1 MMTTLADL
9 PARIAAR
16 GPRPALVRRC
26 SESGFRDWSS
36 TELIETIRHGAAGL
50 LAMGLAAGDRLAIVS
65 ESRPEW
71 VLVDLAAQTIGVVTV
86 PVYPTLPAP
95 QVRHI
100 LADSGARLAVV
111 SDRVQAAKVQEVR
124 HLLPALELIVIID
137 PGTSATA
144 APPQAG
150 LPPAGDLGLGTSVIS
165 YAALLE
171 RGRDRLA
178 ADASCGLAL
187 EARRAAIDDDSLATI
202 IYTSGT
208 TGDPKGV
215 MLTHRNILSNA
226 EAVVPVFALT
236 PDDVALT
243 FLPLS
248 HSFER
253 TVVYAYLL
261 SGVTVVFAENLDTV
275 ARDLRATS
283 PTLMTVVPRVCEKLQ
298 ARVLASV
305 DEASAPRRW
314 LFRSALAR
322 ALARVRRAGAEA
334 DALAPAGWR
343 ERLDDRFVFAK
354 VRARLGGR
362 LRLIVTGSAPL
373 QRDTGE
379 FFLAAGLPLY
389 EGYGLTET
397 APALAANH
405 PGRARLGTVGPA
417 IPGVELRIAEDGE
430 ILARGPNVMRGY
442 WNRPADTEAVI
453 RDGWFHTGDIG
464 ELSPDGFLRITD
476 RKKDLLVTS
485 GGKKVAP
492 QPIEA
497 RLKQHPLVAEAVVV
511 GDRRRFPAALIV
523 PAFDVLGERLAS
535 LGLPPGDRAALVGRS
550 DVLGLY
556 REIVDALNRDLAQFE
571 QVKQIALLPAEFTIA
586 GGELTPTLKV
596 RRRVVETRWQDTIE
610 RLYA

>member
-1 MMTTLADL
+1 MTLADL
-9 PARIAAR
+9 PSHIAAR

-26 SESGFRDWSS
+26 SEAGFRDWSA
-36 TELIETIRHGAAGL
+36 TEVLEVVRQGAAGL
-50 LAMGLAAGDRLAIVS
+50 LAIGLAAGDRLAIVC

-71 VLVDLAAQTIGVVTV
+71 VFVDLAAQTVGVVTV
-86 PVYPTLPAP
+86 PIYPTLPAP

-100 LADSGARLAVV
+100 LADSGARVAVV

-124 HLLPALELIVIID
+124 HLLPALELMVIVD
-137 PGTSATA
+137 AG
-144 APPQAG
+144 PPPNGADAQAG
-150 LPPAGDLGLGTSVIS
+150 QLGLGTSVIA
-165 YAALLE
+165 YAALLA

-178 ADASCGLAL
+178 TDPSVGPAL
-187 EARRAAIDDDSLATI
+187 EARRTAVGDGSLATI

-208 TGDPKGV
+208 TGEPKGV
-215 MLTHRNILSNA
+215 MLTHRNMVSNA
-226 EAVVPVFALT
+226 EAVIPIFQLT
-236 PDDVALT
+236 PADVALT

-253 TVVYAYLL
+253 TVINAYLM
-261 SGVTVVFAENLDTV
+261 SGLTIVFAENLDTI
-275 ARDLRATS
+275 ARDLRTTS

-305 DEASAPRRW
+305 AEASAPQQW
-314 LFRSALAR
+314 LFKTALAR
-322 ALARVRRAGAEA
+322 ALARVRNASGALDVPE
-334 DALAPAGWR
+334 PSGWR
-343 ERLDDRFVFAK
+343 DRLGDRLVFGK

-373 QRDTGE
+373 QRETGE
-379 FFLAAGLPLY
+379 FFHAARLPLY

-397 APALAANH
+397 APALAVNH
-405 PGRARLGTVGPA
+405 PGRSRLGTVGPA
-417 IPGVELRIAEDGE
+417 IPGVELRIADDGE

-464 ELSPDGFLRITD
+464 ELSADGFLRITD

-523 PAFDVLGERLAS
+523 PAFDVLTERLSS
-535 LGLPPGDRAALVGRS
+535 LGLPAGERAALVDRA

-556 REIVDALNRDLAQFE
+556 REIVEALNRDLAQFE

>member
-1 MMTTLADL
+1 M
-9 PARIAAR
+9 
-16 GPRPALVRRC
+16 
-26 SESGFRDWSS
+26 
-36 TELIETIRHGAAGL
+36 
-50 LAMGLAAGDRLAIVS
+50 S

-71 VLVDLAAQTIGVVTV
+71 ILVDLAAQTIGVVTV
-86 PVYPTLPAP
+86 PIYPTLPAP

-100 LADSGARLAVV
+100 LADSGARLAIV
-111 SDRVQAAKVQEVR
+111 SDRIQAAKVQEVR
-124 HLLPALELIVIID
+124 HLLPALELVVIID
-137 PGTSATA
+137 PGTPANATD
-144 APPQAG
+144 PQGGHLTAG
-150 LPPAGDLGLGTSVIS
+150 HLGLGTSVIA
-165 YAALLE
+165 YAALLA

-178 ADASCGLAL
+178 TDPSVGPAI
-187 EARRAAIDDDSLATI
+187 EARRAAVGDESLATI

-208 TGDPKGV
+208 TGEPKGV
-215 MLTHRNILSNA
+215 MLTHRNIVSNA
-226 EAVVPVFALT
+226 EAVIPIFQLT

-253 TVVYAYLL
+253 TVVYAYLM
-261 SGVTVVFAENLDTV
+261 SGLTIVFAENLDTI
-275 ARDLRATS
+275 ARDLRAD
-283 PTLMTVVPRVCEKLQ
+283 
-298 ARVLASV
+298 LA
-305 DEASAPRRW
+305 DADDRRP
-314 LFRSALAR
+314 
-322 ALARVRRAGAEA
+322 ARVREAAGAA
-334 DALAPAGWR
+334 CSPRSPRRRRRGAGCSGPRWRARWRASAAPARARTSLAPAGWR
-343 ERLDDRFVFAK
+343 DRLGDRLVFAK

-373 QRDTGE
+373 QRETGE

-405 PGRARLGTVGPA
+405 PGRSRLGTVGPA

-464 ELSPDGFLRITD
+464 ELSADGFLRITD

-523 PAFDVLGERLAS
+523 PAFDVLGERLKS
-535 LGLPPGDRAALVGRS
+535 LGLPAGDRAALVGRS

-556 REIVDALNRDLAQFE
+556 REIVEALNRDLAQFE

-596 RRRVVETRWQDTIE
+596 RRRVIETRWQDTIE

>member
-1 MMTTLADL
+1 MATLADL
-9 PARIAAR
+9 PASIATR
-16 GPRPALVRRC
+16 GPRAALIRRC
-26 SESGFRDWSS
+26 GAGGFRDWST
-36 TELIETIRHGAAGL
+36 TEVVETIQRGAAAL
-50 LAMGLAAGDRLAIVS
+50 LATGLAAGDRLAILS

-71 VLVDLAAQTIGVVTV
+71 LLTDLAAQTIGVVTV
-86 PVYPTLPAP
+86 PAYPTLAAA

-100 LADSGARLAVV
+100 VADAGARVAVV
-111 SDRVQAAKVQEVR
+111 SDRVQAAKLQEVR
-124 HLLPALELIVIID
+124 HQLPALELVVIID
-137 PGTSATA
+137 PGAPA
-144 APPQAG
+144 APADPQAG
-150 LPPAGDLGLGTSVIS
+150 ELGLGASVMS
-165 YAALLE
+165 WSALLT

-178 ADASCGLAL
+178 TDPSVGPAI
-187 EARRAAIDDDSLATI
+187 EARRAAVGDDSLATI

-208 TGDPKGV
+208 TGEPKGV
-215 MLTHRNILSNA
+215 MLTHRNVVSNV
-226 EAVVPVFALT
+226 EAVIPIFQLT
-236 PDDVALT
+236 PADVALT

-253 TVVYAYLL
+253 TVVYAYLQ
-261 SGVTVVFAENLDTV
+261 SGLTIVFAENLDTI
-275 ARDLRATS
+275 ARDLRATA

-305 DEASAPRRW
+305 AEASAPRRW
-314 LFRSALAR
+314 LFRQALTR
-322 ALARVRRAGAEA
+322 ALDRVRRSNGGP
-334 DALAPAGWR
+334 DALTPQGWR
-343 ERLDDRFVFAK
+343 ERLGDRLVFGK
-354 VRARLGGR
+354 VRERLGGR

-373 QRDTGE
+373 SRETGE
-379 FFLAAGLPLY
+379 FFLAAGLPIY

-405 PGRARLGTVGPA
+405 PGRSRLGTVGPA

-442 WNRPADTEAVI
+442 WNRPDDTAAVL

-497 RLKQHPLVAEAVVV
+497 RLKRHPLVAEAVVI

-523 PAFDVLGERLAS
+523 PAFDVLAERLTA
-535 LGLPPGDRAALVGRS
+535 LGLAGGERAALVTRP

-556 REIVDALNRDLAQFE
+556 REIVDGINRDLAQFE
-571 QVKQIALLPAEFTIA
+571 QVKQIALLPAEFSIA

-596 RRRVVETRWQDTIE
+596 RRRVVETRWHDTIE
-610 RLYA
+610 QMYH

>member
-1 MMTTLADL
+1 MATLADL
-9 PARIAAR
+9 PALIAAR
-16 GPRPALVRRC
+16 GHRAAVIRRC
-26 SESGFRDWSS
+26 GPDGFRDWS
-36 TELIETIRHGAAGL
+36 TADLAVEVRHGAAGL
-50 LAMGLAAGDRLAIVS
+50 HAAGLAAGDRLVILG

-71 VLVDLAAQTIGVVTV
+71 LLVDLAAQTIGVVTV
-86 PVYPTLPAP
+86 PIYPTLATD
-95 QVRHI
+95 QVRFI
-100 LADSGARLAVV
+100 LADCGARLAVV

-137 PGTSATA
+137 PG
-144 APPQAG
+144 PPG
-150 LPPAGDLGLGTSVIS
+150 PPGGRQGGDLGLGVSVIG
-165 YAALLE
+165 YAALLA
-171 RGRDRLA
+171 RGRERLA
-178 ADASCGLAL
+178 AEPAL
-187 EARRAAIDDDSLATI
+187 GAALDARRAAVGDESLATI

-208 TGDPKGV
+208 TGEPKGV
-215 MLTHRNILSNA
+215 MLTHRNIVSNV
-226 EAVVPVFALT
+226 EAVIPIFRLT
-236 PDDVALT
+236 PEDTALT

-253 TVVYAYLL
+253 TVVYAYLW
-261 SGVTVVFAENLDTV
+261 SGVIVVFAENLETI
-275 ARDLRATS
+275 ARDLRAAS
-283 PTLMTVVPRVCEKLQ
+283 PTMMTVVPRVCEKLQ
-298 ARVLASV
+298 ARVLAGV
-305 DEASAPRRW
+305 AEASAARRW
-314 LFRSALAR
+314 LFHR
-322 ALARVRRAGAEA
+322 ALVWARDRVRRNGGGP
-334 DALAPAGWR
+334 DALTPVGWR
-343 ERLDDRFVFAK
+343 EALGDRLVFSK
-354 VRARLGGR
+354 VRERLGGR

-373 QRDTGE
+373 SRETGE
-379 FFLAAGLPLY
+379 FFLAAGLPIY

-405 PGRARLGTVGPA
+405 PGRSRLGTVGPP

-442 WNRPADTEAVI
+442 WNRPADTEAVL

-464 ELSPDGFLRITD
+464 ELDDGFVRITD

-523 PAFDVLGERLAS
+523 PAFDVLGERLKT
-535 LGLPPGDRAALVGRS
+535 LGLPPGDRDALVGRS

-596 RRRVVETRWQDTIE
+596 RRRVVETRWRDTIE

>member
-1 MMTTLADL
+1 MATLADL
-9 PARIAAR
+9 PSRIAAR

-26 SESGFRDWSS
+26 GQDGFRDWSS
-36 TELIETIRHGAAGL
+36 TDLLEAVQQGAAGL
-50 LAMGLAAGDRLAIVS
+50 LATGLAAGDRLAIVS

-71 VLVDLAAQTIGVVTV
+71 ILVDLAAQTIGVVTV
-86 PVYPTLPAP
+86 PIYPTLPAP

-100 LADSGARLAVV
+100 LADSGARLAIV
-111 SDRVQAAKVQEVR
+111 SDRIQAAKVQEVR
-124 HLLPALELIVIID
+124 HLLPALELMVIID
-137 PGTSATA
+137 PGTPANAPDPQGDHLTA
-144 APPQAG
+144 G
-150 LPPAGDLGLGTSVIS
+150 HLGLGTSVIA
-165 YAALLE
+165 YGALLA

-178 ADASCGLAL
+178 TDPSVGRAID
-187 EARRAAIDDDSLATI
+187 ARRAAVDDEALATI

-208 TGDPKGV
+208 TGEPKGV
-215 MLTHRNILSNA
+215 MLTHRNIVSNA
-226 EAVVPVFALT
+226 EAVIPIFQLT

-253 TVVYAYLL
+253 TVVYAYLM
-261 SGVTVVFAENLDTV
+261 SGLTIVFAENLDTI
-275 ARDLRATS
+275 ARDLRATA

-298 ARVLASV
+298 ARVLATV
-305 DEASAPRRW
+305 AEGPAVRRW
-314 LFRSALAR
+314 LFQTALGL
-322 ALARVRRAGAEA
+322 ALARVRRADG
-334 DALAPAGWR
+334 DTDVLTPAGWR
-343 ERLDDRFVFAK
+343 ERLGDRLVFAK

-373 QRDTGE
+373 SRETGE
-379 FFLAAGLPLY
+379 FFLAAGLPIF

-397 APALAANH
+397 APTLSVNH

-464 ELSPDGFLRITD
+464 ELSADGFLSITD

-523 PAFDVLGERLAS
+523 PAFDVLSERLKS
-535 LGLPPGDRAALVGRS
+535 LGLPAGDRAALVGRS

-596 RRRVVETRWQDTIE
+596 RRRVIETRWQDTIE

>member
-1 MMTTLADL
+1 MATLADL

-26 SESGFRDWSS
+26 REGGFRDWSA
-36 TELIETIRHGAAGL
+36 TDVIEAARHGAAGL
-50 LAMGLAAGDRLAIVS
+50 LAIGLAAGDRLAIVC

-71 VLVDLAAQTIGVVTV
+71 LLVDLAAQTIGVITV

-100 LADSGARLAVV
+100 LADSGARVAVV
-111 SDRVQAAKVQEVR
+111 SDRIQAAKVQEVR
-124 HLLPALELIVIID
+124 HLLPALELVVVIDAGPADDTD
-137 PGTSATA
+137 PH
-144 APPQAG
+144 AG
-150 LPPAGDLGLGTSVIS
+150 HFGLGTSVIAH
-165 YAALLE
+165 AALLA

-178 ADASCGLAL
+178 TDPSVAPAI
-187 EARRAAIDDDSLATI
+187 EARRAAVAEDSVATI

-208 TGDPKGV
+208 TGEPKGV
-215 MLTHRNILSNA
+215 MLTHRNMVSNA
-226 EAVVPVFALT
+226 DAVIPIFRLT

-253 TVVYAYLL
+253 TVLNAYLM
-261 SGVTVVFAENLDTV
+261 SGLTIVFAENLDTI
-275 ARDLRATS
+275 ARDLRTAS

-305 DEASAPRRW
+305 AEASAPRRW
-314 LFRSALAR
+314 LFRTALAH
-322 ALARVRRAGAEA
+322 AVGRVRRAGGNE
-334 DALAPAGWR
+334 DALRPAGWR
-343 ERLDDRFVFAK
+343 DALVDRLVFAK

-362 LRLIVTGSAPL
+362 LRLVVTGSAPL
-373 QRDTGE
+373 QRETGE

-405 PGRARLGTVGPA
+405 PGRSRLGTVGPA

-464 ELSPDGFLRITD
+464 ELSADGFLRITD

-523 PAFDVLGERLAS
+523 PAFDVLSDRLAS
-535 LGLPPGDRAALVGRS
+535 LGLPAGDRAALVGRS

>member
-1 MMTTLADL
+1 MATLADL

-26 SESGFRDWSS
+26 TEDGFRDWS
-36 TELIETIRHGAAGL
+36 TTDLLEAIRQGAAGL
-50 LAMGLAAGDRLAIVS
+50 LATGLAAGDRLAIVC

-71 VLVDLAAQTIGVVTV
+71 IQIDLAAQTIGVVTV
-86 PVYPTLPAP
+86 PIYPTLPAA

-100 LADSGARLAVV
+100 LADSGARVAIV
-111 SDRVQAAKVQEVR
+111 SDPIQAAKVQDVR
-124 HLLPALELIVIID
+124 HLVPALELVVIID
-137 PGTSATA
+137 PGTPGNAVD
-144 APPQAG
+144 PQAG
-150 LPPAGDLGLGTSVIS
+150 LLGLGTSVIA
-165 YAALLE
+165 YGALLA

-178 ADASCGLAL
+178 TDPSVERAI
-187 EARRAAIDDDSLATI
+187 EARRAAVGDESLATI

-208 TGDPKGV
+208 TGEPKGV
-215 MLTHRNILSNA
+215 MLTHRNMVSNA
-226 EAVVPVFALT
+226 EAVVPIFQLT

-253 TVVYAYLL
+253 TVVNAYLM
-261 SGVTVVFAENLDTV
+261 SGLTIVFAESLDTI

-298 ARVLASV
+298 SRVLATI

-314 LFRSALAR
+314 LFRTALAR
-322 ALARVRRAGAEA
+322 AVERVRRASAGA
-334 DALAPAGWR
+334 DALEPIGWR
-343 ERLDDRFVFAK
+343 DRLGDRLVFAK

-373 QRDTGE
+373 QRETGE

-397 APALAANH
+397 APALAANR
-405 PGRARLGTVGPA
+405 PGRSRLGTVGPA
-417 IPGVELRIAEDGE
+417 IPGVELRIADDGE

-464 ELSPDGFLRITD
+464 ELSADGFLRITD

-535 LGLPPGDRAALVGRS
+535 LGLPAGDRAALVGRP

-556 REIVDALNRDLAQFE
+556 REIVEALNRDLAQFE

-596 RRRVVETRWQDTIE
+596 RRRVIETRWQDTIE

>member
-1 MMTTLADL
+1 MRTLADL
-9 PARIAAR
+9 PIRIADRPA
-16 GPRPALVRRC
+16 RPALVRRC
-26 SESGFRDWSS
+26 GGEGFRDWST

-50 LAMGLAAGDRLAIVS
+50 LATGLAGGDRLALVS

-71 VLVDLAAQTIGVVTV
+71 VTVDLAAQSIGVVTV
-86 PVYPTLPAP
+86 PIYPTLPAT
-95 QVRHI
+95 QVRYI
-100 LADSGARLAVV
+100 LADAGARIAVV
-111 SDRVQAAKVQEVR
+111 SDRIQAAKVQEVR
-124 HLLPALELIVIID
+124 HLLPALELVVIID
-137 PGTSATA
+137 PGTPATA
-144 APPQAG
+144 EG
-150 LPPAGDLGLGTSVIS
+150 HAGDLGLGTSVVA
-165 YAALLE
+165 YASLLA

-178 ADASCGLAL
+178 ADPSVGPAI
-187 EARRAAIDDDSLATI
+187 EARRAAVDPEALATI

-208 TGDPKGV
+208 TGEPKGV

-226 EAVVPVFALT
+226 EAVIPVFALV

-261 SGVTVVFAENLDTV
+261 SGLTIVFAENLETI
-275 ARDLRATS
+275 ARDLRATA

-298 ARVLASV
+298 ARVLATVAES
-305 DEASAPRRW
+305 SAPRQW
-314 LFRSALAR
+314 LFRSALAW
-322 ALARVRRAGAEA
+322 ALARVRRTDAGAEA
-334 DALAPAGWR
+334 LAPVGWR
-343 ERLDDRFVFAK
+343 ERLGDRLVFAK
-354 VRARLGGR
+354 VRNRLGGR

-373 QRDTGE
+373 SRETGE
-379 FFLAAGLPLY
+379 FFLAAGLPIY

-405 PGRARLGTVGPA
+405 PGRSRLGTVGPA

-442 WNRPADTEAVI
+442 WNRPADTAAVI

-497 RLKQHPLVAEAVVV
+497 RLKQNPLVAEAVVV

-523 PAFDVLGERLAS
+523 PAFDVLAERLAS
-535 LGLPPGDRAALVGRS
+535 LGLPAGDRAALVGRS

-610 RLYA
+610 QLYA

>member
-1 MMTTLADL
+1 MATLADL
-9 PARIAAR
+9 PARVAAR
-16 GPRPALVRRC
+16 GPRPAMIRRC
-26 SESGFRDWSS
+26 GADGFRDWST
-36 TELIETIRHGAAGL
+36 TEFLETIQQVAAAL
-50 LAMGLAAGDRLAIVS
+50 LATGLAVGDRLAIVS

-71 VLVDLAAQTIGVVTV
+71 VVTDLAAQSIGVVVV
-86 PVYPTLPAP
+86 PVYPTLPAA
-95 QVRHI
+95 QVRYI
-100 LADSGARLAVV
+100 LADAGARLVVV
-111 SDRVQAAKVQEVR
+111 SDRVQAAKVQEIR
-124 HLLPALELIVIID
+124 HLLPALELVVVID
-137 PGTSATA
+137 PGGPA
-144 APPQAG
+144 AGDAHT
-150 LPPAGDLGLGTSVIS
+150 GDLGLGASVVAFS
-165 YAALLE
+165 ALVT

-178 ADASCGLAL
+178 TDPSTGPAI
-187 EARRAAIDDDSLATI
+187 EARRAAVDDESLATI

-208 TGDPKGV
+208 TGEPKGV
-215 MLTHRNILSNA
+215 MLTHRNIVSNA
-226 EAVVPVFALT
+226 EAVGPVFSLV
-236 PDDVALT
+236 PDDVALS

-253 TVVYAYLL
+253 TVIYAYLM
-261 SGVTVVFAENLDTV
+261 SGLTIVFAENLDTI
-275 ARDLRATS
+275 ARDLRNTA
-283 PTLMTVVPRVCEKLQ
+283 PTLMTVVPRVCEKLH
-298 ARVLASV
+298 ARVLATV
-305 DEASAPRRW
+305 ADGPAVNRW
-314 LFRSALAR
+314 LFQTALGW
-322 ALARVRRAGAEA
+322 ALDRVRRTDAGSESMI
-334 DALAPAGWR
+334 PVGWR
-343 ERLDDRFVFAK
+343 ERLGDRLVFAK

-373 QRDTGE
+373 SRQTGE
-379 FFLAAGLPLY
+379 FFLAAGLPIY

-397 APALAANH
+397 SPALAANH
-405 PGRARLGTVGPA
+405 PGHSRLGTVGPV

-442 WNRPADTEAVI
+442 WNRPDDTAAVL

-464 ELSPDGFLRITD
+464 ELTAEGFLRLTD

-497 RLKQHPLVAEAVVV
+497 RLKQNPLVAEAVVV

-523 PAFDVLGERLAS
+523 PAFDVLAERLKT
-535 LGLPPGDRAALVGRS
+535 LGLPGGERAALVGRA

-571 QVKQIALLPAEFTIA
+571 QLKQIALLPAEFTIA

>member
-1 MMTTLADL
+1 MATLADL

-16 GPRPALVRRC
+16 GPREALVRRC
-26 SESGFRDWSS
+26 RADGFTDWSS
-36 TELIETIRHGAAGL
+36 GAFLEAIRHGAAGL
-50 LAMGLAAGDRLAIVS
+50 LAAGLAAGDRLAIVS

-71 VLVDLAAQTIGVVTV
+71 LIVDLAAQTIGVITV
-86 PVYPTLPAP
+86 PVYPTLAAA
-95 QVRHI
+95 QVRDI
-100 LADSGARLAVV
+100 LADAGCRVAVV
-111 SDRVQAAKVQEVR
+111 SDRVQAAKLQEVR
-124 HLLPALELIVIID
+124 HLLPALELVVIVD
-137 PGTSATA
+137 PATA
-144 APPQAG
+144 GGAIAQG
-150 LPPAGDLGLGTSVIS
+150 GELGLGASAIA
-165 YAALLE
+165 YASLLA
-171 RGRDRLA
+171 RGAARLA
-178 ADASCGLAL
+178 AEPGFAAAIES
-187 EARRAAIDDDSLATI
+187 RRAAVSEDALATL

-208 TGDPKGV
+208 TGEPKGV
-215 MLTHRNILSNA
+215 MLTHRNIVSQVD
-226 EAVVPVFALT
+226 AVIPIFQLT
-236 PDDVALT
+236 PADTALT

-253 TVVYAYLL
+253 TVVYAYLW
-261 SGVTVVFAENLDTV
+261 SGLTIVFAETLDTI
-275 ARDLRATS
+275 ARDLRATA

-298 ARVLASV
+298 ARVLAAV
-305 DEASAPRRW
+305 AEAAPARQW
-314 LFRSALAR
+314 LFRQALATG
-322 ALARVRRAGAEA
+322 LARVRAAGGG
-334 DALAPAGWR
+334 PASIVPRGWR
-343 ERLDDRFVFAK
+343 DRLLDRLVFSK

-373 QRDTGE
+373 PTDTGE

-397 APALAANH
+397 APALAVNH
-405 PGRARLGTVGPA
+405 PAHSRLGTVGPP

-442 WNRPADTEAVI
+442 WNRPDDTAAVL

-523 PAFDVLGERLAS
+523 PAFDVLGERLKA
-535 LGLPPGDRAALVGRS
+535 LGLAGGDREALVARP
-550 DVLGLY
+550 DVVALY
-556 REIVDALNRDLAQFE
+556 REVVDALNHDLAQYE
-571 QVKQIALLPAEFTIA
+571 QVKQIALLPTEFTIA

-596 RRRVVETRWQDTIE
+596 KRAVVATRFADDIE
-610 RLYA
+610 AIYSGVRQTA

>member
-1 MMTTLADL
+1 MATLADL

-16 GPRPALVRRC
+16 GPRPALIRRC
-26 SESGFRDWSS
+26 SADGFRDWS
-36 TELIETIRHGAAGL
+36 TTDVVEAIRYAAAAL
-50 LAMGLAAGDRLAIVS
+50 LATGLAAGDRLAIVS

-71 VLVDLAAQTIGVVTV
+71 VLIDLAAQTIGVVTV

-111 SDRVQAAKVQEVR
+111 SDRIQAVKVQEVR
-124 HLLPALELIVIID
+124 HLLPALELVVLLD
-137 PGTSATA
+137 PGTLASGETS
-144 APPQAG
+144 
-150 LPPAGDLGLGTSVIS
+150 AGDVALGGSVITF
-165 YAALLE
+165 AALVA

-178 ADASCGLAL
+178 TDPAVGPSI
-187 EARRAAIDDDSLATI
+187 EARRAAVTDDSLATL

-208 TGDPKGV
+208 TGEPKGV
-215 MLTHRNILSNA
+215 MLTHRNIVSNA
-226 EAVVPVFALT
+226 EAVIPVFSLT
-236 PDDVALT
+236 TDDVALS

-253 TVVYAYLL
+253 TVVYAYLM
-261 SGVTVVFAENLDTV
+261 SGLTIVFAENLDTI
-275 ARDLRATS
+275 ARDLRATA

-298 ARVLASV
+298 ARVLATV
-305 DEASAPRRW
+305 AEGPAVRRW
-314 LFRSALAR
+314 LFQTALGL
-322 ALARVRRAGAEA
+322 ALDRVRRADAGA
-334 DALAPAGWR
+334 DALTPVGWR
-343 ERLDDRFVFAK
+343 ECLGDRLVFAK

-373 QRDTGE
+373 SRETGE
-379 FFLAAGLPLY
+379 FFLAAGLPIY

-405 PGRARLGTVGPA
+405 PGHSRLGTVGPA

-442 WNRPADTEAVI
+442 WNRPEDTAAVL

-464 ELSPDGFLRITD
+464 ELSADGFLRITD

-497 RLKQHPLVAEAVVV
+497 RLKQSPLVAEAVVV

-523 PAFDVLGERLAS
+523 PAFDVLGDRLKA
-535 LGLPPGDRAALVGRS
+535 LGLPGGDRAALVGRA

>member
-1 MMTTLADL
+1 MATLADL

-16 GPRPALVRRC
+16 GPRPALIRRC
-26 SESGFRDWSS
+26 GADGFRDWS
-36 TELIETIRHGAAGL
+36 TTDVIESVRHAAAAL
-50 LAMGLAAGDRLAIVS
+50 LATGLAAGDRLAIVS

-111 SDRVQAAKVQEVR
+111 SDRIQAAKVQDVR
-124 HLLPALELIVIID
+124 HLLPALELVVVLD
-137 PGTSATA
+137 PGPS
-144 APPQAG
+144 
-150 LPPAGDLGLGTSVIS
+150 PAVGDAGLGTSVIA
-165 YAALLE
+165 YAALVA
-171 RGRDRLA
+171 RGRDLLA
-178 ADASCGLAL
+178 TDASVGPAID
-187 EARRAAIDDDSLATI
+187 ARRAAVGDDSLATL

-208 TGDPKGV
+208 TGEPKGV
-215 MLTHRNILSNA
+215 MLTHRNIVSNA

-236 PDDVALT
+236 PDDVALS

-253 TVVYAYLL
+253 TVIYAYLMAGL
-261 SGVTVVFAENLDTV
+261 TIVFAENLDTV
-275 ARDLRATS
+275 ARDLRATA

-298 ARVLASV
+298 ARVLATV
-305 DEASAPRRW
+305 AEGPAARRW
-314 LFRSALAR
+314 LFQTALG
-322 ALARVRRAGAEA
+322 LGLGRVRRAEPEGGSIE
-334 DALAPAGWR
+334 PVGWR
-343 ERLDDRFVFAK
+343 ERLADRLVFAK
-354 VRARLGGR
+354 VRGRLGGR

-373 QRDTGE
+373 SRETGE
-379 FFLAAGLPLY
+379 FFLAAGLPIY

-405 PGRARLGTVGPA
+405 PGRSRLGTVGPP

-442 WNRPADTEAVI
+442 WNRPDDTEAVL

-464 ELSPDGFLRITD
+464 ELTADGFLRITD

-497 RLKQHPLVAEAVVV
+497 RLKQNPLVAEAVVV

-523 PAFDVLGERLAS
+523 PAFDVLAERLKA
-535 LGLPPGDRAALVGRS
+535 LGRPAGDRAALVGRA
-550 DVLGLY
+550 DVVGLY

-596 RRRVVETRWQDTIE
+596 RRRVVETRWRDTIE
-610 RLYA
+610 RLYAS

>member
-1 MMTTLADL
+1 M
-9 PARIAAR
+9 PI
-16 GPRPALVRRC
+16 
-26 SESGFRDWSS
+26 
-36 TELIETIRHGAAGL
+36 
-50 LAMGLAAGDRLAIVS
+50 
-65 ESRPEW
+65 
-71 VLVDLAAQTIGVVTV
+71 
-86 PVYPTLPAP
+86 YPTLPAP
-95 QVRHI
+95 QVRYI
-100 LADSGARLAVV
+100 LADSGARA
-111 SDRVQAAKVQEVR
+111 R
-124 HLLPALELIVIID
+124 HRLGSR
-137 PGTSATA
+137 PGGEGAGGA
-144 APPQAG
+144 APAAG
-150 LPPAGDLGLGTSVIS
+150 AGAGGHHRSGDAGARAAGAARPVDLGLGTSVIA
-165 YAALLE
+165 YAALLA

-178 ADASCGLAL
+178 TDPSVGPAI
-187 EARRAAIDDDSLATI
+187 EARRAAVGDESLATI

-208 TGDPKGV
+208 TGEPKGV
-215 MLTHRNILSNA
+215 MLTHRNIVSNA
-226 EAVVPVFALT
+226 EAVIPIFQLT

-253 TVVYAYLL
+253 TVVYAYLM
-261 SGVTVVFAENLDTV
+261 SGLTIVFAENLDTI
-275 ARDLRATS
+275 ARDLRATCADADDRR
-283 PTLMTVVPRVCEKLQ
+283 P
-298 ARVLASV
+298 ARVREAAGARAGHGRRGVGGAALAV
-305 DEASAPRRW
+305 PD
-314 LFRSALAR
+314 ALAR
-322 ALARVRRAGAEA
+322 ALDRVRRTGAGA

-343 ERLDDRFVFAK
+343 ERLGDRLVFAK

-373 QRDTGE
+373 QRETGE
-379 FFLAAGLPLY
+379 FFLAAGLPIY

-405 PGRARLGTVGPA
+405 PGRSRLGTVGPA

-442 WNRPADTEAVI
+442 WNRPADTEAVL

-464 ELSPDGFLRITD
+464 ELSADGFLRITD

-523 PAFDVLGERLAS
+523 PAFDVLAERLKS
-535 LGLPPGDRAALVGRS
+535 LGLPAGDRAALVGRS

>member
-1 MMTTLADL
+1 MATLADL

-16 GPRPALVRRC
+16 GPRSALIRRC
-26 SESGFRDWSS
+26 GADGFRDWS
-36 TELIETIRHGAAGL
+36 TTDVVETIRHGAAAL
-50 LAMGLAAGDRLAIVS
+50 LATGLAAGDRLAIVC

-86 PVYPTLPAP
+86 PIYPTLPPP

-111 SDRVQAAKVQEVR
+111 SDRIQAAKVQEVR
-124 HLLPALELIVIID
+124 HLLPALELVVVID
-137 PGTSATA
+137 PVAPASHGAATA
-144 APPQAG
+144 
-150 LPPAGDLGLGTSVIS
+150 GDVGLGTSVV
-165 YAALLE
+165 ALTALLS

-178 ADASCGLAL
+178 TDPTVGPAID
-187 EARRAAIDDDSLATI
+187 ARRAAVGDDSLATL

-208 TGDPKGV
+208 TGEPKGV
-215 MLTHRNILSNA
+215 MLTHRNIVSNA
-226 EAVVPVFALT
+226 EAVMPVFALS
-236 PDDVALT
+236 PDDVALS

-253 TVVYAYLL
+253 TVVYAYLM
-261 SGVTVVFAENLDTV
+261 SGLTIVFAENLDTI
-275 ARDLRATS
+275 ARDLRATA

-298 ARVLASV
+298 ARVLATV
-305 DEASAPRRW
+305 AEGPAIRRW
-314 LFRSALAR
+314 LFQTALGL
-322 ALARVRRAGAEA
+322 ALGRVRRTDAGEG
-334 DALAPAGWR
+334 ALEPVGWR
-343 ERLDDRFVFAK
+343 ERLGDRLVFSK

-373 QRDTGE
+373 SRETGE
-379 FFLAAGLPLY
+379 FFLAAGLPIY

-405 PGRARLGTVGPA
+405 PGRSRLGTVGPA

-442 WNRPADTEAVI
+442 WNRPQDTDAVI

-464 ELSPDGFLRITD
+464 ELSADGFLRITD

-497 RLKQHPLVAEAVVV
+497 RLKQNPLVAEAVIV

-523 PAFDVLGERLAS
+523 PAFEVLGERLKA
-535 LGLPPGDRAALVGRS
+535 LGLPGGDRAALVHRS

-596 RRRVVETRWQDTIE
+596 RRRVVEDRWRDTIE
-610 RLYA
+610 RLYT

>member
-1 MMTTLADL
+1 MATLADV
-9 PARIAAR
+9 PALLAAR

-26 SESGFRDWSS
+26 SEGGFRDWS
-36 TELIETIRHGAAGL
+36 TTDLLEAIRQGAAGL
-50 LAMGLAAGDRLAIVS
+50 LAIGLAAGDRLAIVC

-71 VLVDLAAQTIGVVTV
+71 ILVDLAAQTIGVVTV
-86 PVYPTLPAP
+86 PIYPTLPAP
-95 QVRHI
+95 QVRYI
-100 LADSGARLAVV
+100 LADSGARVAVV

-124 HLLPALELIVIID
+124 HLLPALELVVIID
-137 PGTSATA
+137 PGTPANDTD
-144 APPQAG
+144 PQAG
-150 LPPAGDLGLGTSVIS
+150 HLGLGTSVIA
-165 YAALLE
+165 YGALLG
-171 RGRDRLA
+171 RGRD
-178 ADASCGLAL
+178 GLATDPSVASAI
-187 EARRAAIDDDSLATI
+187 EARRAAVGDESLATI

-208 TGDPKGV
+208 TGEPKGV
-215 MLTHRNILSNA
+215 MLTHRNLMSNA
-226 EAVVPVFALT
+226 EAVIPIFQLT

-253 TVVYAYLL
+253 TVIHAYLM
-261 SGVTVVFAENLDTV
+261 SGLTIVFAENLDTI
-275 ARDLRATS
+275 ARDLRTTS

-305 DEASAPRRW
+305 EAASAPQRW
-314 LFRSALAR
+314 LFRTALAR
-322 ALARVRRAGAEA
+322 AVDRVRRTGGSE
-334 DALAPAGWR
+334 DAVEPTGWR
-343 ERLDDRFVFAK
+343 DRLGDRLVFAK

-373 QRDTGE
+373 QRETGE

-397 APALAANH
+397 APALAVNH
-405 PGRARLGTVGPA
+405 PGRSRLGTVGPA

-453 RDGWFHTGDIG
+453 LDGWFHTGDIG
-464 ELSPDGFLRITD
+464 ELTADGFLRITD

-535 LGLPPGDRAALVGRS
+535 LGLPAGDRAALVGRP

-596 RRRVVETRWQDTIE
+596 RRRVIETRWQDTIE

>member
-1 MMTTLADL
+1 MATLADL

-26 SESGFRDWSS
+26 GEDGFRDWS
-36 TELIETIRHGAAGL
+36 TTDLLEAIQQGAAGL

-86 PVYPTLPAP
+86 PIYPTLPAP
-95 QVRHI
+95 QVCHI

-111 SDRVQAAKVQEVR
+111 SDRIQAAKVQEVR
-124 HLLPALELIVIID
+124 HLLPALELMVIVD
-137 PGTSATA
+137 PGTPATV
-144 APPQAG
+144 PDPQGGHLTAG
-150 LPPAGDLGLGTSVIS
+150 HLGLGTSVIS
-165 YAALLE
+165 YAALVA

-178 ADASCGLAL
+178 TDPSVGPAI
-187 EARRAAIDDDSLATI
+187 EARRTAIGDESLATI

-208 TGDPKGV
+208 TGEPKGA
-215 MLTHRNILSNA
+215 MLTHRNIVSNA
-226 EAVVPVFALT
+226 EAVIPIFQLT

-253 TVVYAYLL
+253 LVVYAYLM
-261 SGVTVVFAENLDTV
+261 SGLTIVFAENLDTI
-275 ARDLRATS
+275 ARDLRAAS

-305 DEASAPRRW
+305 AESSPARRW
-314 LFRSALAR
+314 LFQTALAR
-322 ALARVRRAGAEA
+322 AVARVRRTGAGA
-334 DALAPAGWR
+334 DALIPAGFLDQLGD
-343 ERLDDRFVFAK
+343 RLVFAK

-373 QRDTGE
+373 QRETGE

-397 APALAANH
+397 APALAANY
-405 PGRARLGTVGPA
+405 PGRSRLGTVGPA
-417 IPGVELRIAEDGE
+417 IPGVELRIADDGE

-464 ELSPDGFLRITD
+464 ELSEDGFLRITD

-497 RLKQHPLVAEAVVV
+497 RLKQHALVAEAVVV

-523 PAFDVLGERLAS
+523 PAFDVLSERLTS
-535 LGLPPGDRAALVGRS
+535 LGLPAGDRAALVGRS

>member
-1 MMTTLADL
+1 MATLADL
-9 PARIAAR
+9 PSLVAAR
-16 GPRPALVRRC
+16 GPRAALVRRC
-26 SESGFRDWSS
+26 GENGFRDWSA
-36 TELIETIRHGAAGL
+36 TDLIETIRQGAAGL
-50 LAMGLAAGDRLAIVS
+50 LAIGLAAGDRLAIVS

-71 VLVDLAAQTIGVVTV
+71 ILVDLAAQTIGVVTV
-86 PVYPTLPAP
+86 PIYPTLPAQ
-95 QVRHI
+95 QVQYI
-100 LADSGARLAVV
+100 LADSGARLAIV
-111 SDRVQAAKVQEVR
+111 SDRVQAGKVQEVR
-124 HLLPALELIVIID
+124 HLLPALELMIIID
-137 PGTSATA
+137 PGTPDATD
-144 APPQAG
+144 PQG
-150 LPPAGDLGLGTSVIS
+150 GHLGSGHLGLGTSVIS
-165 YAALLE
+165 YAALLA

-178 ADASCGLAL
+178 TDPSVGPAI
-187 EARRAAIDDDSLATI
+187 EARRAAVGDQSLATV

-208 TGDPKGV
+208 TGEPKGA
-215 MLTHRNILSNA
+215 MLTHRNIVSNA
-226 EAVVPVFALT
+226 EAVIPIFQLT

-253 TVVYAYLL
+253 LVVYAYLM
-261 SGVTVVFAENLDTV
+261 SGLTIVFAENIDTI
-275 ARDLRATS
+275 ARDLRSTS

-305 DEASAPRRW
+305 AEASAPRRW

-322 ALARVRRAGAEA
+322 AVARVRRTGASA

-343 ERLDDRFVFAK
+343 ERFDDRLVFAK

-373 QRDTGE
+373 LRETGE

-405 PGRARLGTVGPA
+405 PGRSRLGTVGPA

-442 WNRPADTEAVI
+442 WNRPADTEAVM

-464 ELSPDGFLRITD
+464 ELSADGFLRITD

-556 REIVDALNRDLAQFE
+556 REIVEALNRDLAQFE

-596 RRRVVETRWQDTIE
+596 RRRVVETRWRDTIE

>member
-1 MMTTLADL
+1 MPTLADL
-9 PARIAAR
+9 PGLIATR
-16 GPRPALVRRC
+16 GAQPAAVRRC
-26 SESGFRDWSS
+26 REGGFTDWSAA
-36 TELIETIRHGAAGL
+36 EIAGTIHDTAAGL
-50 LAMGLAAGDRLAIVS
+50 LTAGLAAGDRLAIVS

-71 VLVDLAAQTIGVVTV
+71 VFVDLAAQTLGVITV
-86 PVYPTLPAP
+86 PIYPTLAAA
-95 QVRHI
+95 QVQYI
-100 LADSGARLAVV
+100 LADAGCRIAVV
-111 SDRVQAAKVQEVR
+111 SDRVQAQKVQAVR
-124 HLLPALELIVIID
+124 HLLPQIELVVVID
-137 PGTSATA
+137 PGPA
-144 APPQAG
+144 APAG
-150 LPPAGDLGLGTSVIS
+150 AGGQSGPLGLGVSVIPL
-165 YAALLE
+165 AGLVE

-178 ADASCGLAL
+178 HDATVAPLL
-187 EARRAAIDDDSLATI
+187 DARRAAIREDALATI

-208 TGDPKGV
+208 TGEPKGV
-215 MLTHRNILSNA
+215 MLTHGNILSNMLGA
-226 EAVVPVFALT
+226 IPVFELT
-236 PDDVALT
+236 PADTALT

-253 TVVYAYLL
+253 MVVYAYLWAGL
-261 SGVTVVFAENLDTV
+261 TVVFAESLDTIP
-275 ARDLRATS
+275 RDLKATA
-283 PTLMTVVPRVCEKLQ
+283 PTLMTVVPRICEKLQ
-298 ARVLASV
+298 ARVLGTVAES
-305 DEASAPRRW
+305 SAIRRW
-314 LFRSALAR
+314 LFSTAFACAR
-322 ALARVRRAGAEA
+322 DRVRRTGGG
-334 DALAPAGWR
+334 PASLVPEGWR
-343 ERLDDRFVFAK
+343 DRLGDRLVFAK

-417 IPGVELRIAEDGE
+417 LPGVELRIAEDGE

-442 WNRPADTEAVI
+442 WNRPDDTAAVL

-464 ELSPDGFLRITD
+464 ELSADGFLTITD

-497 RLKQHPLVAEAVVV
+497 RLKQNPLVAEAVVI

-523 PAFDVLGERLAS
+523 PAFAVLDERLAA
-535 LGLPPGDRAALVGRS
+535 LGLPPGDRSALTARP
-550 DVLGLY
+550 DVIGLY
-556 REIVDALNRDLAQFE
+556 REIVDALNRELAQFE
-571 QVKQIALLPAEFTIA
+571 QVKQIALLPTEFTIA

-610 RLYA
+610 RMYAQA

>member
-1 MMTTLADL
+1 MATLADI
-9 PARIAAR
+9 PGRIAAR
-16 GPRPALVRRC
+16 GARPALIRRC
-26 SESGFRDWSS
+26 GAEGFRDWSA
-36 TELIETIRHGAAGL
+36 TEILEAIRHGAAGL
-50 LAMGLAAGDRLAIVS
+50 LATGLAAGDRLAIVS

-71 VLVDLAAQTIGVVTV
+71 VFVDLAAQTLGVVTV
-86 PVYPTLPAP
+86 PVYPTLPAT

-100 LADSGARLAVV
+100 LADAGARIVVV

-124 HLLPALELIVIID
+124 HLLPAVELVVIFD
-137 PGTSATA
+137 PGPAAAAA
-144 APPQAG
+144 APQT
-150 LPPAGDLGLGTSVIS
+150 GDLGLGVSVIA
-165 YAALLE
+165 YASILA

-178 ADASCGLAL
+178 VDPTVGPAI
-187 EARRAAIDDDSLATI
+187 EARRAAVGEESLATL

-208 TGDPKGV
+208 TGEPKGV

-226 EAVVPVFALT
+226 EAVGPVFALA
-236 PDDVALT
+236 PDDVALS

-261 SGVTVVFAENLDTV
+261 AGLTIVFAENLDTI
-275 ARDLRATS
+275 ARDLRATA

-305 DEASAPRRW
+305 AEASAARQW
-314 LFRSALAR
+314 LFRTALSW
-322 ALARVRRAGAEA
+322 ALNRVRRTEAGA
-334 DALAPAGWR
+334 DALVPVGWR
-343 ERLDDRFVFAK
+343 ERLGDRLVFAK

-373 QRDTGE
+373 SRETGE
-379 FFLAAGLPLY
+379 FFLAAGLPIY

-405 PGRARLGTVGPA
+405 PGRSRLGTVGPA

-442 WNRPADTEAVI
+442 WNRPADTEAVL

-511 GDRRRFPAALIV
+511 GDRRRFAAALIV

-535 LGLPPGDRAALVGRS
+535 LGLPPGERAALVGRD